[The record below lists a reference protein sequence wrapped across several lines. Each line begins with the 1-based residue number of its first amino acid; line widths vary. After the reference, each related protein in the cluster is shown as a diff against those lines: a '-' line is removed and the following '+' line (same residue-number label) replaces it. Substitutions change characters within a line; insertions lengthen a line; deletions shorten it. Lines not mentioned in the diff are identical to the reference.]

1 MSAYLDLASAC
12 REKGVSLSTVRRNA
26 LLQPLLGYSE
36 HLRGRKRYWPKHVVE
51 EWKGVFD
58 KQLPVYARRLMG
70 TENLALVAHVKEVAG
85 KAGIV

>member
-36 HLRGRKRYWPKHVVE
+36 HTRGKKRYWSRNDVE
-51 EWKGVFD
+51 IWKGIFD
-58 KQLPVYARRLMG
+58 NQLPVYARRLMG